1 LLRKFFASEFFGDL
15 PSSQTLFPRGKLR
28 SFCPDD
34 FEAFLEDAF
43 EVFDGSTL

>member
-28 SFCPDD
+28 GLGPDD
-34 FEAFLEDAF
+34 FETFLEDAF
-43 EVFDGSTL
+43 EVFDGATL